1 MKAADPAL
9 ACDLSSIASRLR
21 RDVIKMTYAA
31 GSGHPGGSLSAADM
45 MAALYFHE
53 LRVDPAH
60 PEWTDR
66 DRFILSK
73 GHACPI
79 WYAALAER
87 GYFPVSELWGL
98 RHISS
103 HLQGHPDMRK
113 TPGIDMTAGP
123 LGSGTA
129 AGVGM
134 VLGARITGRKFRTYV
149 MVGEGDLQEGCTW
162 EAIMLAGHHHLDTLC
177 LLIDYN
183 RSQVDGKSDDI
194 LSLDPL
200 ADKLRACRWAV
211 LEIDGHNVGQIL
223 DALSW
228 ARGSKGSPAAI
239 LAHTVK
245 GKGVS
250 FMEDRH
256 EWHGRA
262 PNREQALAALA
273 ELGEVGEDILPEPGE
288 VGLAPP
294 LGGLAPPP
302 GGLAPPLGGLAPP
315 PGGLAPPPG
324 GLAPPPGGLAPP
336 PGGLAPPPGGLAP
349 PPGLGLKSEAENQ
362 SPLKADRGKAVP
374 QLAELGPGGPQS
386 SSDDF
391 ASQTPNSFGG
401 ALGDAPAVLAPDS
414 NRQLRIQRDAFG
426 ETLVQMGADVPN
438 LVVLDADISSSLKT
452 GAFRKRFPERHINF
466 GVAEQDM
473 MLGAAGLATTGLI
486 PVACTYATFATLRA
500 CEQIR
505 SFICYAGLNVKIAC
519 SHGGLEVGW
528 DGPTHQGTED
538 IAIMRSLPNM
548 TVIVPADAVAAS
560 ALLRK
565 AVAMEGPVYFR
576 MGRNPV
582 PVIYDPRQ
590 PFAVGRAITVR
601 EGCDLTII
609 AAGVM
614 VVLALDAATQLAS
627 EGVEARVVDMHTVKP
642 LDGAAVQRA
651 ASETGAIVTAEDHSI
666 IGGLGSAVAEY
677 LAEHMPVPMERIGI
691 PDTFC
696 RSGDPEAL
704 FALYGMATP
713 DIVRAAR
720 EVLRRKQKPGPSPYG
735 RLHRNRTGNFAHG
748 LGEGLD

>member
-1 MKAADPAL
+1 
-9 ACDLSSIASRLR
+9 
-21 RDVIKMTYAA
+21 
-31 GSGHPGGSLSAADM
+31 M
-45 MAALYFHE
+45 MAALYFRE
-53 LRVDPAH
+53 LRIDPAQ
-60 PEWTDR
+60 PDWPDR

-87 GYFPVSELWGL
+87 GYFPVDDLWGL

-113 TPGIDMTAGP
+113 TPGVDMTAGP
-123 LGSGTA
+123 LGSGAA
-129 AGVGM
+129 AGTGM
-134 VLGARITGRKFRTYV
+134 ALGARITGRDFRTYV

-162 EAIMLAGHHHLDTLC
+162 EALMLAGHHHLDSLC

-200 ADKLRACRWAV
+200 ADKLRACRWSV
-211 LEIDGHNVGQIL
+211 REIDGHDMGQIL

-228 ARGSKGSPAAI
+228 ARGSKGGPAAI

-256 EWHGRA
+256 EWHGKA
-262 PNREQALAALA
+262 PNREQALAVLVELA
-273 ELGEVGEDILPEPGE
+273 EQEEVELPMPS
-288 VGLAPP
+288 
-294 LGGLAPPP
+294 P
-302 GGLAPPLGGLAPP
+302 GGLAPR
-315 PGGLAPPPG
+315 PGGS
-324 GLAPPPGGLAPP
+324 
-336 PGGLAPPPGGLAP
+336 AP
-349 PPGLGLKSEAENQ
+349 PPGLGLKSESENQ
-362 SPLKADRGKAVP
+362 SPLKADWGKVAP
-374 QLAELGPGGPQS
+374 QPAYLARVDPQS
-386 SSDDF
+386 ASVDF
-391 ASQTPNSFGG
+391 ASQTPNSFGRPSPPNSSG
-401 ALGDAPAVLAPDS
+401 GSLGDAPALLTPGRERARRV
-414 NRQLRIQRDAFG
+414 QRDAFG
-426 ETLVQMGADVPN
+426 ETLVQMGDEMPN

-452 GAFRKRFPERHINF
+452 GAFAKRFPGRHINF
-466 GVAEQDM
+466 GVAEQEM

-505 SFICYAGLNVKIAC
+505 SFICYANLNVKIAC

-538 IAIMRSLPNM
+538 IAIMRSFPNM
-548 TVIVPADAVAAS
+548 TVIAPADAVATS
-560 ALLRK
+560 ALFRQA
-565 AVAMEGPVYFR
+565 AVLEGPVYFR

-582 PVIYDPRQ
+582 PVIYDRRQ
-590 PFAVGRAITVR
+590 PFTVGRAITAR
-601 EGCDLTII
+601 EGRDLTII
-609 AAGVM
+609 AIGVM
-614 VVLALDAATQLAS
+614 VPLALDAAEQLAQ
-627 EGVEARVVDMHTVKP
+627 ERIEARVIDMHTVKP

-651 ASETGAIVTAEDHSI
+651 AEETGAIVTAEDHST

-677 LAEHMPVPMERIGI
+677 LAGHAPAPMEHIGI

-704 FALYGMATP
+704 FALYGMAAP

-720 EVLRRKQKPGPSPYG
+720 EVLRRKKKPGFG
-735 RLHRNRTGNFAHG
+735 G
-748 LGEGLD
+748 